1 MTLLSG
7 TANFHNYNGTQDIRL
22 GKDGETT
29 VSNLFFK
36 GAEFV
41 SFSLTGTNYGQAT
54 IEIYNMDGKLIH
66 SKHYNLN
73 NYLSGPNKFNFSFDN
88 ELIGKI
94 ILITTD
100 GGGLGLDDIS
110 WNTIED
116 PNVTNHGDNNIN
128 DDMTHILVSNEI
140 NDITVKIRDLVEYG
154 QKDLFIDDG
163 KTQLM
168 VNGNQGDTVRLEDI
182 LPEGSEQNGWAEQ
195 AGTVTIAG
203 TQYHVWSNGDAELLV
218 QDGVKTEL
226 V

>member
-1 MTLLSG
+1 
-7 TANFHNYNGTQDIRL
+7 
-22 GKDGETT
+22 
-29 VSNLFFK
+29 
-36 GAEFV
+36 
-41 SFSLTGTNYGQAT
+41 
-54 IEIYNMDGKLIH
+54 
-66 SKHYNLN
+66 
-73 NYLSGPNKFNFSFDN
+73 
-88 ELIGKI
+88 
-94 ILITTD
+94 
-100 GGGLGLDDIS
+100 
-110 WNTIED
+110 
-116 PNVTNHGDNNIN
+116 
-128 DDMTHILVSNEI
+128 MTHILVSNEI

>member
-1 MTLLSG
+1 MTLHITDSNGVVLDDLHWDSVSYSNSIDTSIQSG
-7 TANFHNYNGTQDIRL
+7 HNVTAYDL
-22 GKDGETT
+22 T
-29 VSNLFFK
+29 VSKESDLMLN
-36 GAEFV
+36 
-41 SFSLTGTNYGQAT
+41 
-54 IEIYNMDGKLIH
+54 IETLLEN
-66 SKHYNLN
+66 
-73 NYLSGPNKFNFSFDN
+73 
-88 ELIGKI
+88 
-94 ILITTD
+94 
-100 GGGLGLDDIS
+100 
-110 WNTIED
+110 
-116 PNVTNHGDNNIN
+116 
-128 DDMTHILVSNEI
+128 
-140 NDITVKIRDLVEYG
+140 G